1 MTEWQAMLTWPKK
14 TVFTRHVHDV
24 SVKVTLLHLP
34 SGKKMGKI
42 RGGMETHH
50 SVLEQNYAF

>member
-1 MTEWQAMLTWPKK
+1 MAGNADLAKK
-14 TVFTRHVHDV
+14 TSIHKTRSDV
-24 SVKVTLLHLP
+24 SIKVTLLHLP

-50 SVLEQNYAF
+50 CVLEQNYAF